1 MRNIR
6 FHKLAAVV
14 VLIASAAWIATGQFS
29 SVGSAADEAPAA
41 PAESAG
47 TEAAAPAVHTV
58 AVVNPPRD
66 EHARAIRVPGR
77 TEANMR
83 SALAAR
89 AAGVIAELPVRQ
101 GMKVGK
107 GDVIMRLDAEGKEAA
122 VETARQLLSQ
132 REAELKAAEQLASSG
147 NLASLRLD
155 EARSALAQ
163 ARSEIEAAEAELD
176 RTIVRAP
183 FDGVVDQ
190 VNVEVGS
197 SVMQGTE
204 IATVLNLDP
213 VLAVGQISEHDL
225 RYVSVGDKGEVRL
238 VDGRTLEGEIR
249 YVSRDAAAET
259 RTFRFELAVPNAD
272 ATVPAGMTAEI
283 TLHAE
288 PVATVMVPRSIV
300 TLGKEGELG
309 IHAVDPEDKVVFHPI
324 DLVDDTAK
332 GLFLA
337 GIPEDARVIVAG
349 QDLVSAGDTVKPV
362 AADTELIGALAAD
375 SRQSQ

>member
-1 MRNIR
+1 
-6 FHKLAAVV
+6 
-14 VLIASAAWIATGQFS
+14 
-29 SVGSAADEAPAA
+29 
-41 PAESAG
+41 
-47 TEAAAPAVHTV
+47 V
-58 AVVNPPRD
+58 AVINPPRD

-89 AAGVIAELPVRQ
+89 ASGVIAELPVRQ
-101 GMKVGK
+101 GQKVSQ
-107 GDVIMRLDAEGKEAA
+107 GDVILRLDAEGKEAA

-132 REAELKAAEQLASSG
+132 RETELAASEKLAESG
-147 NLASLRLD
+147 NLPSLRLD

-163 ARSEIEAAEAELD
+163 AQSQLEAAEAELD

-183 FDGVVDQ
+183 FDGVVDK

-197 SVMQGTE
+197 SVMQGAE

-213 VLAVGQISEHDL
+213 ILAVGQISEHDL
-225 RYVSVGDKGEVRL
+225 SYVSVGDKGDVRL

-249 YVSRDAAAET
+249 YVSRDAADQT
-259 RTFRFELAVPNAD
+259 RTFRFELAVPNAEG
-272 ATVPAGMTAEI
+272 AVPAGMTAEI
-283 TLHAE
+283 TLRAE

-300 TLGKEGELG
+300 TLGKGGELG
-309 IHAVDPEDKVVFHPI
+309 IHAVDAENKVVFHPI

-362 AADTELIGALAAD
+362 AADAEMIGALAD
-375 SRQSQ
+375 NR